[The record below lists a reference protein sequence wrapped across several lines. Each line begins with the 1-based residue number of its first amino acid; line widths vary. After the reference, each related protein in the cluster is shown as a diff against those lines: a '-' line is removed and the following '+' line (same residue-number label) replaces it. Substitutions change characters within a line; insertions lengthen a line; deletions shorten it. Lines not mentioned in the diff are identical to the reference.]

1 MSLNEGRVGGG
12 GGDKLSAVYGD
23 GLLANGD
30 QVAVGPDIHAVV
42 RDGGGGIAAFIK
54 IVDGE
59 NFEFPVPT
67 HHDGFTVGIDAVNI
81 AARGYGAAKETAAP
95 YSAFAPVNLAGS
107 GFHAGHDALIVP
119 EEKFLAEQ

>member
-1 MSLNEGRVGGG
+1 MVFGYWPT
-12 GGDKLSAVYGD
+12 AI
-23 GLLANGD
+23 

-59 NFEFPVPT
+59 NFEFPVPA

-81 AARGYGAAKETAAP
+81 AARGYRAAKETAAP
-95 YSAFAPVNLAGS
+95 YSASLQCILPVAAS
-107 GFHAGHDALIVP
+107 TQDTMP
-119 EEKFLAEQ
+119 